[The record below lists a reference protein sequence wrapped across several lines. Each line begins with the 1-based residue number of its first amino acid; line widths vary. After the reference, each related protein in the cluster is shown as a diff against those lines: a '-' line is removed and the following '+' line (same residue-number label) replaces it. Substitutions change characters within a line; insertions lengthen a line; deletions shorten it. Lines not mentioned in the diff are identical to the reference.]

1 MLFSELKVGSYEI
14 RSWEGSTMKHLI
26 LAVVFGML
34 VSGCVPVPPPAAT
47 PASKP
52 ADGAAMEKTCT
63 DAGGK
68 YLALFNECENVSSEA
83 CTAMGGTFDE
93 CASACRHAPEAVMC
107 TAQCVPVCSFG
118 AAGVTKQPEAVMA
131 QLSNG
136 SLECTRLTEPITIDG
151 VVAHYG
157 CRAPGAYL
165 TFVDTRGAPW
175 TAGYFTTDSQSTKVT
190 YGPERVTV
198 LPKQ

>member
-1 MLFSELKVGSYEI
+1 MKVLMLVI
-14 RSWEGSTMKHLI
+14 
-26 LAVVFGML
+26 VCGML
-34 VSGCVPVPPPAAT
+34 VSACVAVPAPAPAPT
-47 PASKP
+47 PAP
-52 ADGAAMEKTCT
+52 NPVDRAAMEKACT

-68 YLALFNECENVSSEA
+68 YLALFNECEDVSGAA
-83 CTAMGGTFDE
+83 CTAMGGSFDE

-107 TAQCVPVCSFG
+107 TAQCVPVCSLG
-118 AAGVTKQPEAVMA
+118 MATAAKQPEAVIA
-131 QLSNG
+131 QLNNP
-136 SLECTRLTEPITIDG
+136 LECNLLPEPRTIDG
-151 VVAHYG
+151 VKAHYG

-165 TFVDTRGAPW
+165 TFVDTRSDPW